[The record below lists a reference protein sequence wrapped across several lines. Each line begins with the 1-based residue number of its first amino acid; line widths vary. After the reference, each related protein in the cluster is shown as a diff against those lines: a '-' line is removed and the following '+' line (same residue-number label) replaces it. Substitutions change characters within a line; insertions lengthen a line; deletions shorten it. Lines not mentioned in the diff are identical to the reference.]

1 MRIPTATEMEGY
13 VDQHISQICGCA
25 YHNDNDNHCA
35 HFVCHVAQLNF
46 GQTCFGM
53 SGSGSHDIS
62 SNIRVQEVFP
72 RCRRVGR
79 WADKPADLRNGF
91 IFTTQTGNVDLA
103 AKTMANV
110 RRKHIGIFIEQDVW
124 QYKNALRHVI
134 KQTPEEFGQHYTGTG
149 YGVFYGEFPL

>member
-1 MRIPTATEMEGY
+1 MRIPAAAEMDGFI
-13 VDQHISQICGCA
+13 DQHISQICGCS

-35 HFVCHVAQLNF
+35 HFVCHVTQLNF

-53 SGSGSHDIS
+53 SGQGSHETS
-62 SNIRVQEVFP
+62 GNIRVQEVFP

-91 IFTTQTGNVDLA
+91 IFTTQAGNVDLA
-103 AKTMANV
+103 AKTIANV

-134 KQTPEEFGQHYTGTG
+134 KQTPADFGQHYSGTG
-149 YGVFYGEFPL
+149 YGIFYGEFPL